1 MGAGKNTSTAAEDN
15 WGSTIIYNTL
25 TLREMMTNMAMD
37 ETDIAIPGFRA
48 NGVACGIKG
57 NGKRDL
63 AVIFSETP
71 ALAAGVFTTNRF
83 KAAPVLHDIK
93 KIEKGTAQA
102 IIANSGNAN
111 AATGSQGEA
120 DATVMARAAAGRLNI
135 DERFVLVA
143 STGIIGKKLPIEKI
157 ETALPA
163 LVQGLDEQGIARA
176 EEAIM
181 TTDRFP
187 KIEYRRVTIAG
198 KDIRI
203 CGIAKGAGMIE
214 PNMATMLAFI
224 MTDAALETAAI
235 KKMFTEAITHSF
247 NAITV
252 DGCMSTNDTAILLA
266 NGYAGNSPIALSS
279 PECSLFN
286 DVLKDVMISLAKS
299 IVRDGEGATKVIEIR
314 VSGARTELEAKRVA
328 YAIARSNLVKTAFFG
343 CDPNWGRIISAIG
356 VLDLPIPTDR
366 VELLF
371 EGVSLFRGG
380 MGVPGNE
387 RIIDDIMKKAD
398 ISVEVKLA
406 MGGAFFRVFASDL
419 SHEYVDINALYHT

>member
-1 MGAGKNTSTAAEDN
+1 MA
-15 WGSTIIYNTL
+15 
-25 TLREMMTNMAMD
+25 NMSMNK
-37 ETDIAIPGFRA
+37 TDIAVPGFRA
-48 NGVACGIKG
+48 NGIACGIKG
-57 NGKRDL
+57 TGKKDL
-63 AVIFSETP
+63 AVIFSEVP

-83 KAAPVLHDIK
+83 KAAPVLHDIE
-93 KIEKGTAQA
+93 KIGGGTAQA

-111 AATGSQGEA
+111 AATGRQGDA
-120 DATVMARAAAGRLNI
+120 DATAMARAAADNLNI

-157 ETALPA
+157 EAAVPE
-163 LVQGLDEQGIARA
+163 LVQGMDARGIIRA

-187 KIEYRRVTIAG
+187 KVEYRNVSIAG
-198 KDIRI
+198 KDISI

-214 PNMATMLAFI
+214 PNMATMLAFV
-224 MTDAALETAAI
+224 MTDAALESAAMKEI
-235 KKMFTEAITHSF
+235 FQETIAYSF

-266 NGYAGNSPIALSS
+266 NGYAGNSLISLLS
-279 PECSLFN
+279 PEASLF
-286 DVLKDVMISLAKS
+286 KDALMDTMISLAKS

-314 VSGARTELEAKRVA
+314 VSGARTEQEAKRAA

-343 CDPNWGRIISAIG
+343 GDPNWGRIISAVGSI
-356 VLDLPIPTDR
+356 DLPIPAGQ

-371 EGVSLFRGG
+371 EGIPLFREG
-380 MGVPGNE
+380 MGVPENE
-387 RIIDDIMKKAD
+387 RIIADIMKKAE
-398 ISVEVKLA
+398 ISIEIHMA
-406 MGGAFFRVFASDL
+406 MGSAFFRVFASDL